1 MTRNRIY
8 LDRNE
13 NNYGPAPAC
22 FDILKNADLTKLSW
36 YDRSYTRGTRGSLS
50 ERLAKDFG
58 VAEDRVLLGYGAEH
72 ILKQTIQCCL
82 GAGKKLMVPG
92 G

>member
-72 ILKQTIQCCL
+72 RRSED
-82 GAGKKLMVPG
+82 
-92 G
+92 